1 MSACG
6 LQDGTAHYSLA
17 TGKHLEMFY
26 FTSIV
31 KIHLWPTVLKK
42 KKAQKQQQQQ
52 KSRPYGVCIVYP
64 SKTILKNNTYLS
76 SSWLCVK

>member
-1 MSACG
+1 MSCFRSTLQKCIMSACG

-42 KKAQKQQQQQ
+42 KKH
-52 KSRPYGVCIVYP
+52 
-64 SKTILKNNTYLS
+64 KNNNNNKKAGHMVFALS
-76 SSWLCVK
+76 ILVKLF